1 MLLALADCNLKKKGR
16 ESGGMTLMELTAR
29 SKCSSQ
35 TSRRALEDMGL
46 HGVVRSSGPAAGTSS
61 KGKGEVWELT
71 DWMKEQWRIAYP
83 KGYEGVLGEK
93 HSGRA

>member
-1 MLLALADCNLKKKGR
+1 
-16 ESGGMTLMELTAR
+16 MELTSR
-29 SKCSSQ
+29 SRCSSQ

-46 HGVVRSSGPAAGTSS
+46 HGVVRATTGGGGGS

-71 DWMKEQWRIAYP
+71 DWMKEQWRVAYP